1 MLYKISPMNKLLFIL
16 SFFVTSAWVSAQ
28 TFSDQA
34 LQQSAQQLS
43 NAKTDGDYDTLFN
56 IFSEAKTSEKWKA
69 NYYAAVAM
77 YLKTHFLLT
86 HTPEKPMAESN
97 ELARKLAAQALA
109 SEKNNGEINTL
120 LGLITIQK
128 IRIVAS
134 TDPQKDL
141 KAAIGYMSKAD
152 TQLKNS
158 PRLTFLKAEIAELSN
173 NKTEAIER
181 HQKAV
186 KEFDTDSSAGSPNWG
201 KQLINQ

>member
-1 MLYKISPMNKLLFIL
+1 MNKLLFIL